1 MNRNYEADELSGV
14 YAHDGRS
21 SQILYGNKRR
31 RIYKAMSMIKLSSL
45 FPIYVNNQGVTHT
58 FLSINRHM
66 QRPDLQV
73 RMVVPN
79 CERSLRGSNI
89 VEAVPSLL
97 KKLYYRSANAPTGIA
112 QKRFLKDLK
121 DFDAAYLWPAT
132 SVGTFKAVKQLDKP
146 IFLERFNCYTG
157 KAKRL
162 LDEAYQRLGVQP
174 QHIITFDHI
183 LNEQAEVQLA
193 DFIFCPSPEV
203 KKSFQELGI
212 CEDKLILTSYGWSP
226 QRFPNL
232 PADKPHRD
240 QITVLFVGNI
250 CVRKGAHLLLRAW
263 ERAGIKGR
271 LMLCG
276 RMEPVIAET
285 CDSILKRPDVVH
297 VKYNSNVA
305 FTYHEADLFAFPSLE
320 EGSPLVAYEAMAHG
334 LPMLTSPMGAGG
346 VVRDGIDGMI
356 VSPYDE
362 DAWVEALRKLAH
374 SPDLRAKF
382 GVSARKRAKE
392 FTWEKVA
399 QRRAALVQQK
409 LNPQLVTSVR
419 QQDNLTLTF

>member
-1 MNRNYEADELSGV
+1 
-14 YAHDGRS
+14 
-21 SQILYGNKRR
+21 
-31 RIYKAMSMIKLSSL
+31 MIKLSSL
-45 FPIYVNNQGVTHT
+45 FTVYANNEGVTHT
-58 FLSINRHM
+58 FISICRHM
-66 QRPDLQV
+66 QQPELQV

-79 CERSLRGSNI
+79 CERSLRESNV
-89 VEAVPSLL
+89 VEAVPPLL
-97 KKLYYRSANAPTGIA
+97 KKFYYRSAQAPRVMA
-112 QKRFLKDLK
+112 QKRFLKDLNN
-121 DFDAAYLWPAT
+121 FDAAYLWPAT
-132 SVGTFKAVKQLDKP
+132 SVETFKAVKKLDKP

-162 LDEAYQRLGVQP
+162 LDDAYKRLGVPP
-174 QHIITFDHI
+174 QHLITFDDI
-183 LNEQAEVQLA
+183 LHEQAEAQLA

-212 CEDKLILTSYGWSP
+212 SEDKLILTSYGWSP

-240 QITVLFVGNI
+240 NITVLFVGSI

-276 RMEPVIAET
+276 RMEPVIAEA
-285 CDSILKRPDVVH
+285 CASILKRPDVVH
-297 VKYNSNVA
+297 VKYNSDIA
-305 FTYHEADLFAFPSLE
+305 FTYHEADCFAFPSLE

-346 VVRDGIDGMI
+346 VVRDGIDGLI

-362 DAWVEALRKLAH
+362 DAWVEALRKLAD
-374 SPDLRAKF
+374 SPNLRAQF
-382 GVSARKRAKE
+382 GACARKRAKE

-399 QRRAALVQQK
+399 QRRAAVVQQK
-409 LNPQLVTSVR
+409 LDTRLAASVK
-419 QQDNLTLTF
+419 QEDNLTLMF